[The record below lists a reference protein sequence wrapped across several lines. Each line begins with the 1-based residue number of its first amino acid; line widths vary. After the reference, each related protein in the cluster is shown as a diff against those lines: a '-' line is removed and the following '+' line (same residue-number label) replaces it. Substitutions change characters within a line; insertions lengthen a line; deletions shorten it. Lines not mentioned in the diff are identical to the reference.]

1 MKNSI
6 YLVLIVL
13 LSIAIGFLLGK
24 NDLIPLPTHTQKG
37 GSLKK
42 LNTLVKYLSNDYVD
56 KVNTDSLVNGV
67 IEGIVSQLDPHSQYI
82 PASQRQQMEESMQG
96 NYVGIGVS
104 FYMIEDSIAVVR
116 TLEGG
121 ASKKA
126 GILPGDRILMADEDT
141 LYQKN
146 LLSEDVVFRLKGM
159 PNTDVAL
166 KIHRQSNDSVYHFK
180 IRRGKVPLPS
190 VSTYYM
196 MNEGM
201 GYLKLNRF
209 SQTTYDEF
217 VAAIKVL
224 KAQGMEDLILDLR
237 DNPGGYLF
245 PAEQIADDFLPEGAA
260 IVTVKSNNG
269 KRNQT
274 KATSGGIFENG
285 ALYILV
291 NEQSASASEVLAGA
305 LQDNDRAWIVGRR
318 TFGKGLVQ
326 QQMPLGGGDV
336 LRLTTA
342 RYYTPTGRSIQK
354 PYEGNERDAYF
365 SELQARY
372 DSGEMGD
379 SEKVA
384 VADSLAF
391 KTPKGRT
398 VYGGGGIIPDVYVPN
413 PNSAEEEW
421 NDFLI
426 GSNLMNRFVFL
437 ELDKDRAKYSFSDPD
452 TFFENPLPDSEAL
465 FEAFTIYCQDNQLPI
480 NTDKKDKVLTSIKA
494 YMALQLFGEAIFNR
508 ILNTED
514 VFIETIL
521 AEVGRAFEK

>member
-6 YLVLIVL
+6 YLFLIVL
-13 LSIAIGFLLGK
+13 LSVAIGFLLGR
-24 NDLIPLPTHTQKG
+24 NDLIPLPTDTLKS

-56 KVNTDSLVNGV
+56 KVNTDSLVSGV
-67 IEGIVSQLDPHSQYI
+67 IESIVYQLDPHSQYI
-82 PASQRQQMEESMQG
+82 PASQRQQIEESMQG

-126 GILPGDRILMADEDT
+126 GILPGDRILMADDDK

-146 LLSEDVVFRLKGM
+146 LLSEEVVLRLKGM
-159 PNTDVAL
+159 PNTLVAL
-166 KIHRQSNDSVYHFK
+166 KIHRQTNDSVYHLK

-196 MNEGM
+196 MDEGI

-209 SQTTYDEF
+209 SQTTYEEF
-217 VAAIKVL
+217 VVAIKAL

-237 DNPGGYLF
+237 DNPGGYLV
-245 PAEQIADDFLPEGAA
+245 PAEQIADDFLPEGVS
-260 IVTVKSNNG
+260 IVTVESNND
-269 KRNQT
+269 KRTQT
-274 KATSGGIFENG
+274 TATSGGLFENG
-285 ALYILV
+285 AVYVLV
-291 NEQSASASEVLAGA
+291 NEESASASEVLAGA

-326 QQMPLGGGDV
+326 QQMPLGGGDL

-354 PYEGNERDAYF
+354 PYEESEREVYF
-365 SELQARY
+365 SELEARY

-391 KTPKGRT
+391 KTPKGRI

-426 GSNLMNRFVFL
+426 GSNLVNRFVFL
-437 ELDKDRAKYSFSDPD
+437 ELDKDRAKYSFSNAD
-452 TFFENPLPDSEAL
+452 TFLKTPFPIRKHCLKPLPCIVR
-465 FEAFTIYCQDNQLPI
+465 TMNCQ
-480 NTDKKDKVLTSIKA
+480 
-494 YMALQLFGEAIFNR
+494 
-508 ILNTED
+508 
-514 VFIETIL
+514 
-521 AEVGRAFEK
+521 